1 MQRISD
7 QNLTRL
13 SPKIISENAVK
24 SILADIIHFARALKY
39 LICRFIKSL
48 PAVKHSFPVIHRIFQ
63 GHYLSQ
69 NQPRRLLHTT
79 LTSSP

>member
-48 PAVKHSFPVIHRIFQ
+48 PAVKHSFRVIHRIFQ
-63 GHYLSQ
+63 GRYLSQ
-69 NQPRRLLHTT
+69 NQPRR
-79 LTSSP
+79 

>member
-7 QNLTRL
+7 QNLTGL

-24 SILADIIHFARALKY
+24 SILADITHFARALKY

-48 PAVKHSFPVIHRIFQ
+48 PAVKHSFRVIHRIFQ
-63 GHYLSQ
+63 GRYLSQ
-69 NQPRRLLHTT
+69 NRPRR
-79 LTSSP
+79 

>member
-24 SILADIIHFARALKY
+24 SILADITHFARALKY

-48 PAVKHSFPVIHRIFQ
+48 PAVKHSFRGVLVMSNFDPKSVAFLVYFIIKGDHF
-63 GHYLSQ
+63 G
-69 NQPRRLLHTT
+69 
-79 LTSSP
+79 

>member
-24 SILADIIHFARALKY
+24 AIVAN
-39 LICRFIKSL
+39 
-48 PAVKHSFPVIHRIFQ
+48 KHTSTV
-63 GHYLSQ
+63 
-69 NQPRRLLHTT
+69 RLNI
-79 LTSSP
+79 

>member
-1 MQRISD
+1 MPWISD

-24 SILADIIHFARALKY
+24 SMLADINTLRSYSKH

-48 PAVKHSFPVIHRIFQ
+48 PAVKHTFHVIHQIFQ
-63 GHYLSQ
+63 GRYLSQ
-69 NQPRRLLHTT
+69 NQPWR
-79 LTSSP
+79 

>member
-24 SILADIIHFARALKY
+24 SILADITHFDHALKY
-39 LICRFIKSL
+39 LICRFIKFVPS
-48 PAVKHSFPVIHRIFQ
+48 VKHSLRIIHRIFK
-63 GHYLSQ
+63 GRYLSQ
-69 NQPRRLLHTT
+69 NQPRR
-79 LTSSP
+79 